1 MEKINL
7 NKVYKVSEDVVAREI
22 KGEMIIIPL
31 VAGIADIDDE
41 LFALNESGKAI
52 WKQLDGQKNLAEIA
66 ITLAS
71 EYKAD
76 RNVVEQD
83 VVGLT
88 RELFKRRMVIEVG

>member
-1 MEKINL
+1 MENL
-7 NKVYKVSEDVVAREI
+7 NLIKIYKVSEDVVAREI

-41 LFALNESGKAI
+41 LFALNETGQAI
-52 WKQLDGQKNLAEIA
+52 WKQLDGQKTLAEIA

-76 RNVVEQD
+76 RNLVEQD

-88 RELFKRRMVIEVG
+88 RELFKRGMVVEVG